1 MEGKGLYYS
10 NNACGTFFDENND
23 VIQDDGEEQE
33 GEEQEGEEEEGD
45 DEEEADEE
53 DRPRGNNIDI
63 SIDFNVDA

>member
-45 DEEEADEE
+45 DEE
-53 DRPRGNNIDI
+53 
-63 SIDFNVDA
+63 